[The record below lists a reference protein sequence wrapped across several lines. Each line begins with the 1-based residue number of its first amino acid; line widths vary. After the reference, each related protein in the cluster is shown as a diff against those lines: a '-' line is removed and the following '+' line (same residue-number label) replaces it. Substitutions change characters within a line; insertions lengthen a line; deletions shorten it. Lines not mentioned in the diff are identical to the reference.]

1 MASENNCNLP
11 RDGHASILQYAK
23 MQDDE
28 GHRHNHLKAWREFR
42 RLTQKELADQV
53 ETTGSV
59 ISLLES
65 GDRKLSPKWLR
76 RLAPALKT
84 TPGMILEHNPNDIPA
99 DVLDAW
105 AEIPEEKRSDA
116 MAMLRAL
123 ARAAG

>member
-1 MASENNCNLP
+1 
-11 RDGHASILQYAK
+11 

-28 GHRHNHLKAWREFR
+28 GHRHNHLKAWCEFR
-42 RLTQKELADQV
+42 RLTQKELADQAG
-53 ETTGSV
+53 TSGSV